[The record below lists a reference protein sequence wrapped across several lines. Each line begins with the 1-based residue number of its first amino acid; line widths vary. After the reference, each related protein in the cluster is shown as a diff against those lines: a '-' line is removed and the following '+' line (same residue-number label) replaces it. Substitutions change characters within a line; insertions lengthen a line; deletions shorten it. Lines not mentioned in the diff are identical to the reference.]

1 MNVPEELIM
10 VLLVGA
16 RLFLLVGVI
25 WIVVREIRKSGR
37 QTKREREIHDDE

>member
-1 MNVPEELIM
+1 MNVPEEMIM

-25 WIVVREIRKSGR
+25 WIVIREIRRGGR
-37 QTKREREIHDDE
+37 ETKKERDFYDDE